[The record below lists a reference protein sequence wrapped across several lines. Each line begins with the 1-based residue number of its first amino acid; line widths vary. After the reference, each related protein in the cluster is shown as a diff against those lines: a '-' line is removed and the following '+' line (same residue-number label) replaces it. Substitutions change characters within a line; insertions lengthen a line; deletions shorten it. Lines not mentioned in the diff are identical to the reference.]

1 MNFSKSGVDS
11 YETEDFKDISY
22 DFFIK
27 EEKNDENKR
36 IYLWLDFALK
46 MVLRAKAKRIIKHN
60 GGIYEKSR

>member
-1 MNFSKSGVDS
+1 MERGLLMERLWVHMNFSKSGVDS

-36 IYLWLDFALK
+36 IYL
-46 MVLRAKAKRIIKHN
+46 
-60 GGIYEKSR
+60 